1 MGSTHFANNFYL
13 KELVTN
19 YGYSDLNK
27 WKNFTNL
34 NKINSNF
41 MENN

>member
-27 WKNFTNL
+27 WQKFY
-34 NKINSNF
+34 KSEQIKQ
-41 MENN
+41 